1 MSRKRSNEQ
10 DNSDSGLILG
20 DTVIDEQVECT
31 ATEVLAEPG
40 TADFTQTPEEVKVEV
55 AEVLAEPGTADFTQ
69 TSEEVKVEVA
79 EVSTELEPAN
89 LTQTSGEETAKVA
102 EVSVESETSNPPQT
116 PKGAKAEVTEAIDP
130 LQPVNLELLYGDK
143 ASNPPEKL
151 TKEKVEASVR
161 KKLAK
166 KTDAEKTDP
175 FVPQSQLDNEVV
187 QVAREKG
194 FPLSRGTEIGAR
206 LLARSRRTT

>member
-1 MSRKRSNEQ
+1 MSRKRSNER
-10 DNSDSGLILG
+10 DSSDSGLILG

-31 ATEVLAEPG
+31 AT
-40 TADFTQTPEEVKVEV
+40 
-55 AEVLAEPGTADFTQ
+55 EVLAEPGTADFTQ

-89 LTQTSGEETAKVA
+89 LTQTPGEETAKVA

-175 FVPQSQLDNEVV
+175 FVPQAQLDNEVV